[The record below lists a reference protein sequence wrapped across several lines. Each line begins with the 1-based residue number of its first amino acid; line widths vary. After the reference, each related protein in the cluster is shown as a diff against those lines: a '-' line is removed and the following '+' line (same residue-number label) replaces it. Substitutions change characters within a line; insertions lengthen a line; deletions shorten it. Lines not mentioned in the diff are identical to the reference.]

1 MKEFVL
7 HNRFDPAKCKIDY
20 AKELNAEQL
29 EVVLKGDGPCLVL
42 AGAGSGKTRTI
53 TYRVAYLIE
62 NGVSPEQILLVT
74 FTNKAAK
81 EMLSRVEGLLG
92 MKPAVWGGTFHS
104 VAGRI
109 LRQYAPAIGH
119 TSSFTIMDDEDAR
132 DLVKMCVK
140 DLAVD
145 TTAKRFPSP
154 ANLISL
160 ISFSRNA
167 GITIR
172 EAVDKKHSHFWDQVP
187 TIERIAELYDGRKR
201 QADAMDFDDL
211 LILLRQLLFTNPVI
225 RQRLADQFQYVLVD
239 EFQDTNSVQA
249 DIVNQLSSSHRNL
262 LVVGDDAQS
271 IYSFRA
277 AQIKNILSFPE
288 AHPGAQTFRL
298 VTNYRS
304 TPQILDLANATIRH
318 NRDQFPKDLHAVREG
333 GEKPNLVA
341 AANASQEAQYIAEQV
356 LSLRDEGVPL
366 REIAVL
372 FRSSFASQALEF
384 ELARRDIPYD
394 FRGGMKFFQRAHIK
408 DVISHLRLVANA
420 KDETAWM
427 RVLGL
432 QTGIGL
438 TTAGKIVEQ
447 FRAAFTIDDVIMT
460 PIHGGSRST
469 NGWNQLLETLKKMA
483 LSSRRPSD
491 LVRIVVA
498 GPYRDY
504 LEAEYPDHADRR
516 EDLEQLALFAEGYT
530 ELSSFLEE
538 LSLTENYGVGREEGE
553 HDDERMVLSTIHQA
567 KGLEWDAV
575 FVLGLVDGKFPSQR
589 SLEEE
594 GGLEEERRLFYVA
607 VTRARRLLFLTYPI
621 SGGDDTLLFSQPS
634 QFIQE
639 VPEELFE
646 ELKLRAAV
654 VSGAQRFAARPTER
668 SFGQGSQGRRSS
680 GSMTWGSDE
689 PTIVLDSLGE
699 RKPTAAPT
707 SFLRNI
713 EDL

>member
-1 MKEFVL
+1 MKEFIL
-7 HNRFDPAKCKIDY
+7 HNRFDSSKCKIDY
-20 AKELNAEQL
+20 ARELNAEQL

-109 LRQYAPAIGH
+109 LRQYASAIGH
-119 TSSFTIMDDEDAR
+119 TPNFTIMDDEDAR

-167 GITIR
+167 GISIR
-172 EAVDKKHSHFWDQVP
+172 DAVDRKHSHFWDQVP

-249 DIVNQLSSSHRNL
+249 DIVNQLSSSHGNL

-318 NRDQFPKDLHAVREG
+318 NRDQFPKDLHAVCEG

-356 LSLRDEGVPL
+356 LQLRDEGVPL
-366 REIAVL
+366 HEIAVL

-408 DVISHLRLVANA
+408 DVISHLRIAANP
-420 KDETAWM
+420 KDETAWI

-438 TTAGKIVEQ
+438 TTAGKMVDQ
-447 FRAAFTIDDVIMT
+447 LRVCDSFDQVARMDVKAGSRAAM
-460 PIHGGSRST
+460 
-469 NGWNQLLETLKKMA
+469 GWTALRATLARMA
-483 LSSRRPSD
+483 QTSRRPSE
-491 LVRIVVA
+491 LVRAVVA
-498 GPYRDY
+498 GSYRDY
-504 LEAEYPDHADRR
+504 LEAEYPDHMDRL

-530 ELSSFLEE
+530 ELSPFLEE
-538 LSLTENYGVGREEGE
+538 LSLTEDYGAGRDEPSQHE
-553 HDDERMVLSTIHQA
+553 ERMVLSTIHQA
-567 KGLEWDAV
+567 KGLEWNAV

-589 SLEEE
+589 SLEEQ

-607 VTRARRLLFLTYPI
+607 VTRARRSLFLTYPI
-621 SGGDDTLLFSQPS
+621 SGGDDTLMFSQPS

-639 VPEELFE
+639 VPGALFE
-646 ELKLRAAV
+646 EVKLRAAV
-654 VSGAQRFAARPTER
+654 TRPQTSFASRPR
-668 SFGQGSQGRRSS
+668 PS
-680 GSMTWGSDE
+680 TWGDDE

-699 RKPTAAPT
+699 RKTTPKPNIG
-707 SFLRNI
+707 SFLR
-713 EDL
+713 DLDEL